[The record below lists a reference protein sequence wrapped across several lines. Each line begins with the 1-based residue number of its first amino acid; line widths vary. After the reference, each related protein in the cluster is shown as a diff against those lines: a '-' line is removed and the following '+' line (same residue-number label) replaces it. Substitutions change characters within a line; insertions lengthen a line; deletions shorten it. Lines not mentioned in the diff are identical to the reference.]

1 MAKYVF
7 CESKADL
14 AKLVLKRVVEVATTK
29 DYPNES
35 FGTIDFKVE
44 DIPTPK
50 EASEMTEEELADNY
64 ENVAAGS
71 YGIKTVSL
79 FDQDG
84 IQLVFGYYGGTEGI
98 QAVYFDDNYEIDED
112 DGFDRILNA
121 INLLLSF
128 EIPQLCGNFLV
139 KISD

>member
-44 DIPTPK
+44 DIPTPLDASK
-50 EASEMTEEELADNY
+50 MDENELEEAYDL
-64 ENVAAGS
+64 AAGT

-112 DGFDRILNA
+112 NGFDRILNA